1 MPCFALPL
9 LNSLQVTEVT
19 RTTGTTDVS
28 VGYTVDKDGS
38 PLSATEAVT
47 AAASISDQ
55 MMAIKL
61 GYEVSSKAES
71 KTSYNRDW
79 STGVTLVT
87 VRSIYVYRANKEM
100 HSVFIN

>member
-1 MPCFALPL
+1 VLSL

-47 AAASISDQ
+47 AASSISDL
-55 MMAIKL
+55 IVL
-61 GYEVSSKAES
+61 SPFIFTG
-71 KTSYNRDW
+71 NR
-79 STGVTLVT
+79 G
-87 VRSIYVYRANKEM
+87 N
-100 HSVFIN
+100 

>member
-1 MPCFALPL
+1 MPL

-47 AAASISDQ
+47 AASSISDQ

-71 KTSYNRDW
+71 KTSFNRDW
-79 STGVTLVT
+79 PTGVTLVT
-87 VRSIYVYRANKEM
+87 VRSI
-100 HSVFIN
+100 